1 MVRLASLLL
10 SALTFSLAQAQ
21 NALPFGNWIN
31 KPDLLRII
39 ENQVASR
46 PDQLR
51 ILKNQ
56 VGYYPDQEKY
66 IVLEGEPLPWYVKVP
81 DNYMFPDSKVKW
93 PKGKTLP
100 LRNVRPITSPLSGK
114 MRYIAIL
121 DNATTPGR
129 YQLV

>member
-66 IVLEGEPLPWYVKVP
+66 IVLEGEPLP
-81 DNYMFPDSKVKW
+81 
-93 PKGKTLP
+93 
-100 LRNVRPITSPLSGK
+100 
-114 MRYIAIL
+114 
-121 DNATTPGR
+121 
-129 YQLV
+129 